1 MPNHAIPTK
10 WWGDRTHVF
19 LSYQPRRLLLFVH
32 GFGGE
37 NTATWLNFPTLML
50 DDSDYA
56 LDDLVFYGYESR
68 RQSAN
73 ASAGLLYKRCNELL
87 ARPDRYQTALGDQRR
102 HDFCYERVII
112 IAHSLGAPVVRTM
125 LLRAQKDG
133 AEWLDKVALVFF
145 APATAGAR
153 AEAIGRLVGN
163 WRPSGILALAR
174 IYLLYRWPVVDDL
187 RVGSR
192 FLSLI

>member
-1 MPNHAIPTK
+1 
-10 WWGDRTHVF
+10 
-19 LSYQPRRLLLFVH
+19 
-32 GFGGE
+32 
-37 NTATWLNFPTLML
+37 ML